1 MSEKLIE
8 NNLSFSK
15 VPRIR
20 LHVRDLSIIA
30 SKSNTKLVDSF
41 SMDLESGSI
50 MAVMGGS
57 GSGKT
62 TLLNVLASKI
72 SGGLKTEGTIK
83 YVLEEKHKSNSNT
96 NTTAC
101 SPVTS
106 SSQKT
111 DSYLH
116 MRGHSSALSTVTN
129 KNQIIK
135 DEIVITGVENE
146 SETESELLGE
156 ETHVKMSY
164 VPQQD
169 VLSARLTCRET
180 MMFAADLKLD
190 KPKEEKEK
198 IVDQLIH
205 ELGLKDCADTMVGDS
220 THRGLSGGEKRRLS
234 VGTQMVANPSIMF
247 LDEPTTGLDAYSAY
261 LVVKT
266 IKKMAKEDGRIFI
279 MSIHQPRSDILF
291 LFDQICILSKGNVV
305 YCDKMTETIPYFE
318 SIGFTVPNMVNP
330 ADYFVD
336 LSSVDGRS
344 DKAQRLTEERLDKLV
359 ENWHKFENDS
369 IKFGNIDHMEPLH
382 VQNMTTSL
390 PFMKQ
395 VAVLTRRNIRLNVT
409 DYVTLGATFL
419 EPIIISTVSG
429 WIYYKPDKTSLS
441 GLRTTSACLYS
452 SVILQCYLYLL
463 FDTYRLCEQDI
474 ALFDRER
481 AEGSVSPAAFIAARK
496 LSLFLSDDIL
506 MTLTYTTISY
516 FMFGLEANAKKFF
529 IQFSVNFLAQMCCS
543 ALAMLSVAISRDY
556 SKASLVGN
564 LSFTV
569 LSMGCGF
576 FVNAKVMPVYVRWT
590 KYIAFTWYGYGALL
604 SNTFTDEYCTGDTID
619 TCMGNQI
626 IESFGFWRNWRT
638 VPIIILFCWVIGFTV
653 IGVVIMYLHKVD
665 ITLQN
670 EVKSKKNKKKE
681 TKETDYDFNET
692 QKIKKKMKN
701 PFSSIFD
708 SKSQEKDIEA
718 ATSRHEHEIAVT
730 LRDIN
735 LTVDFTRLNRDKWAS
750 GCIEKETK
758 QILKSV
764 NAQFKPGMVN
774 AIMGPS
780 GSGKSTLLNLL
791 SARVHSN
798 LITKF
803 DKKGSIMFN
812 DVEVSEDMFKNICS
826 YVSQDDDHLL
836 AKLTVKETFKFAAA
850 LRLHHLTEDQREAKS
865 DELIRALGIKHCEN
879 TIIGNEFVKGISGG
893 EKRRVTMGIQL
904 LNDPPILLLD
914 EPTSGLDSFTSST
927 ILEILQKLADDYG
940 KTIIL
945 TIHQPRSELFEKFGN
960 ILLLA
965 KSGRTAFN
973 GTPDEMI
980 NYFSELGYNCPE
992 LTNVADYFLDLIS
1005 INTQNDQ
1012 NEKVSKE
1019 RVESLLSNWNSVS
1032 QEKMAHLDNF
1042 EKSVMTEQLFR
1053 TTYGDCIR
1061 KPCNVGLAYYVN
1073 VKRQLTTTLRD
1084 FDSLMARIAQVPG
1097 LGAIFALYFAPLKHN
1112 YVGVANRLGLAQEST
1127 SLYFVGMLANLAC
1140 YPPERDYFYKE
1151 FEDNVYGIGP
1161 FFLSY
1166 MTLELP
1172 LSAFASVIYAVFTV
1186 MACGLPRT
1194 PGNFF
1199 ATVYCSFLVTSCGE
1213 ALGIMTNTFFD
1224 RPGFVV
1230 NCISVLLS
1238 IGTQMSGLMSLNM
1251 SRVLKGFNYL
1261 NPVGYTSMII
1271 INLAFPEDL
1280 KLTCKDG
1287 GQLPDGTCEFKTGKD
1302 VLESY
1307 NLKTN
1312 VSEYLGIAICVAAIY
1327 RLLAYFALKA
1337 KLEWFSR

>member
-1 MSEKLIE
+1 MSGTLVE

-15 VPRIR
+15 VPRIG

-30 SKSNTKLVDSF
+30 SKTNTKLVDSF

-72 SGGLKTEGTIK
+72 SGGLTTEGTIK
-83 YVLEEKHKSNSNT
+83 YVLEQQPLETLSSPSESLRHTELNSKKE
-96 NTTAC
+96 
-101 SPVTS
+101 V
-106 SSQKT
+106 
-111 DSYLH
+111 
-116 MRGHSSALSTVTN
+116 
-129 KNQIIK
+129 I
-135 DEIVITGVENE
+135 ITGIENE
-146 SETESELLGE
+146 SEAETDFE
-156 ETHVKMSY
+156 ERHVKMSY

-190 KPKEEKEK
+190 KPKEEKIR
-198 IVDQLIH
+198 IVEQLIN

-305 YCDKMTETIPYFE
+305 YCDTMTTTIPYFE
-318 SIGFTVPNMVNP
+318 KIGFKVPHMVNP

-344 DKAQRLTEERLDKLV
+344 DDAQKLTEERLEKLV
-359 ENWHKFENDS
+359 ENWHNFERDSVKFD
-369 IKFGNIDHMEPLH
+369 NIDHMEPLH

-429 WIYYKPDKTSLS
+429 WIYYKPDKTTLS

-516 FMFGLEANAKKFF
+516 FMFGLEADATKFF

-543 ALAMLSVAISRDY
+543 ALAMLSVAVSRDY

-604 SNTFTDEYCTGDTID
+604 SNTFTDKYCTDDTLES
-619 TCMGNQI
+619 CMGNQI

-653 IGVVIMYLHKVD
+653 VGVVIMYLHKVD

-670 EVKSKKNKKKE
+670 EVKSKKKKKSSSDGKEDE
-681 TKETDYDFNET
+681 TKN
-692 QKIKKKMKN
+692 KSN
-701 PFSSIFD
+701 PFLSIFD
-708 SKSQEKDIEA
+708 SKSQEKDVEA
-718 ATSRHEHEIAVT
+718 TTSRHEHEIAVT
-730 LRDIN
+730 LKDIN
-735 LTVDFTRLNRDKWAS
+735 LKVNFTRLNRDKWSS
-750 GCIEKETK
+750 GFIEKEEK

-764 NAQFKPGMVN
+764 NANFKPGMVN

-780 GSGKSTLLNLL
+780 GSGKSTLLNLM

-798 LITKF
+798 LVTKF
-803 DKKGSIMFN
+803 TKKGSILFN
-812 DVEVSEDMFKNICS
+812 NVEVSEDMFKNICS

-850 LRLHHLTEDQREAKS
+850 LRLHHLTPEQREAKS

-927 ILEILQKLADDYG
+927 ILEILQGLADNYG

-945 TIHQPRSELFEKFGN
+945 TIHQPRSELFDKFGN

-973 GTPDEMI
+973 GTPKEMI
-980 NYFSELGYNCPE
+980 EYFSDLGYQCPE

-1012 NEKVSKE
+1012 NEKISRE
-1019 RVESLLSNWNSVS
+1019 RVESLLTNW
-1032 QEKMAHLDNF
+1032 DT
-1042 EKSVMTEQLFR
+1042 KSDSISKQDMNETTIMTKELFH

-1061 KPCNVGLAYYVN
+1061 RPCNSVLAYFVN

-1097 LGAIFALYFAPLKHN
+1097 LGAIFALYFAPLKEN
-1112 YVGVANRLGLAQEST
+1112 YVGVTNRLGLAQEST

-1140 YPPERDYFYKE
+1140 YPQERDYFYKE

-1172 LSAFASVIYAVFTV
+1172 LSAFASIIYAIFTV
-1186 MACGLPRT
+1186 LACGLPRT
-1194 PGNFF
+1194 AGNFF

-1213 ALGIMTNTFFD
+1213 ALGIMTNTFFE

-1271 INLAFPEDL
+1271 INMAFPDDL

-1287 GQLPDGTCEFKTGKD
+1287 GQLEDGSCEFSTGKD
-1302 VLESY
+1302 VIDSY
-1307 NLKTN
+1307 NLRTN

-1337 KLEWFSR
+1337 KLEWFSK

>member
-1 MSEKLIE
+1 MSEKLVE
-8 NNLSFSK
+8 NNISFAR
-15 VPRIR
+15 VPRIG

-30 SKSNTKLVDSF
+30 SKTETKLVDGF
-41 SMDLESGSI
+41 SMDLDSGSI

-83 YVLEEKHKSNSNT
+83 YVLEETGGDTGKG
-96 NTTAC
+96 
-101 SPVTS
+101 
-106 SSQKT
+106 
-111 DSYLH
+111 DSYAD
-116 MRGHSSALSTVTN
+116 SSAESTPRKSGTHVSGPHSKDNVVVTG
-129 KNQIIK
+129 Q
-135 DEIVITGVENE
+135 E
-146 SETESELLGE
+146 ETESKSESEYLRE
-156 ETHVKMSY
+156 EPLQKQVKMAY

-190 KPKEEKEK
+190 KPKEEKER

-205 ELGLKDCADTMVGDS
+205 ELGLKDCADTLVGDS

-291 LFDQICILSKGNVV
+291 LFDQVCILSKGNVV
-305 YCDKMTETIPYFE
+305 YCDYMNRIIPYFE
-318 SIGFTVPNMVNP
+318 RCGFHVPSMVNP

-344 DKAQRLTEERLDKLV
+344 DDAQRLTEERLEKLV
-359 ENWHKFENDS
+359 QEWQLYERDS
-369 IKFGNIDHMEPLH
+369 VKLESIDHLEPLR
-382 VQNMTTSL
+382 VQNMTTKL
-390 PFMKQ
+390 PFAKQ
-395 VAVLTRRNIRLNVT
+395 VAVLTRRNIKLNIT

-429 WIYYKPDKTSLS
+429 WIYFKPDKTTLS
-441 GLRTTSACLYS
+441 GLRTTSSCLYS

-481 AEGSVSPAAFIAARK
+481 AEGSVSAAAFIAARK
-496 LSLFLSDDIL
+496 LSLFLSDDVL
-506 MTLTYTTISY
+506 MTLTYTAIGY
-516 FMFGLEANAKKFF
+516 FMFGLEKNAKKFF
-529 IQFSVNFLAQMCCS
+529 VQFSVNFLAQMCCS
-543 ALAMLSVAISRDY
+543 ALAMLSVAVSRDY

-576 FVNAKVMPVYVRWT
+576 FVNAKTMPVYVRWT

-604 SNTFTDEYCTGDTID
+604 SNTFTDAYCTGDTID
-619 TCMGNQI
+619 TCVGNEI
-626 IESFGFWRNWRT
+626 IESLGFYRNWRT
-638 VPIIILFCWVIGFTV
+638 VPIIILFCWVIGFTI
-653 IGVVIMYLHKVD
+653 IGLVIMHFHKVD

-670 EVKSKKNKKKE
+670 EIKSGKKKNKADGDTTGKKS
-681 TKETDYDFNET
+681 
-692 QKIKKKMKN
+692 KN

-708 SKSQEKDIEA
+708 SSKKEKDLEA
-718 ATSRHEHEIAVT
+718 TASRHEHEIAVT
-730 LRDIN
+730 LKHIDLKVN
-735 LTVDFTRLNRDKWAS
+735 YTRVSRENWAN
-750 GCIEKETK
+750 GFLEKEEK
-758 QILKSV
+758 EILKYV
-764 NAQFKPGMVN
+764 NAKFKPGMVN

-803 DKKGSIMFN
+803 TKRGAILFN
-812 DVEVSEDMFKNICS
+812 DMEVSEDMFKNICS
-826 YVSQDDDHLL
+826 YVSQDDDHLI
-836 AKLTVKETFKFAAA
+836 AKLTVKETFKFAAD
-850 LRLHHLTEDQREAKS
+850 LRLHHLTVAQREKKS

-927 ILEILQKLADDYG
+927 ILEILQKLADEYG
-940 KTIIL
+940 KTIVI
-945 TIHQPRSELFEKFGN
+945 TIHQPRSELFDKFGN
-960 ILLLA
+960 VLLLA

-973 GTPDEMI
+973 GSPQEMI
-980 NYFSELGYNCPE
+980 KYFSDMGYNCPE

-1005 INTQNDQ
+1005 INTQNDE
-1012 NEKVSKE
+1012 NEKMSRT
-1019 RVESLLSNWNSVS
+1019 RVEELLSHWEEQSRAANESIPDRG
-1032 QEKMAHLDNF
+1032 A
-1042 EKSVMTEQLFR
+1042 MTKELFR
-1053 TTYGDCIR
+1053 ETYGDCIR
-1061 KPCNVGLAYYVN
+1061 QPCNSGLAYYVN

-1084 FDSLMARIAQVPG
+1084 FDSLMARIAQIPG
-1097 LGAIFALYFAPLKHN
+1097 LGVIFALYFAPMKHN
-1112 YVGVANRLGLAQEST
+1112 YASVANRLGLAQEST

-1140 YPPERDYFYKE
+1140 YPQERDYFYKE

-1161 FFLSY
+1161 FFLAY

-1172 LSAFASVIYAVFTV
+1172 LSLFASVVYAVFTV
-1186 MACGLPRT
+1186 LACGLPRT
-1194 PGNFF
+1194 AGNFF
-1199 ATVYCSFLVTSCGE
+1199 ATVYCSFLVTGCGE

-1251 SRVLKGFNYL
+1251 SRVLKGVNYM

-1271 INLAFPEDL
+1271 INLAFPDDL

-1287 GQLPDGTCEFKTGKD
+1287 GQLPDGSCEFATGKD

-1307 NLKTN
+1307 HLTTN
-1312 VSEYLGIAICVAAIY
+1312 VRKYLGLAIVVAAVY
-1327 RLLAYFALKA
+1327 RLLAFFTLKA
-1337 KLEWFSR
+1337 KLEWFTH